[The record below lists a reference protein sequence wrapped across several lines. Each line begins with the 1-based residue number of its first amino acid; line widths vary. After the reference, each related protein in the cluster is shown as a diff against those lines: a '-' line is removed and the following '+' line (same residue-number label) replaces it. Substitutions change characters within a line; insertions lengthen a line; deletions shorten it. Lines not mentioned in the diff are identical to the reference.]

1 MEKESFLKP
10 INMLLYSNVNFG
22 LHFVKKK
29 GRINGFWKHV
39 FQNWFRVIRQI
50 LQNRVKN
57 IANDYL
63 WYNPDITIDK
73 ETIFFNNYFDYGI

>member
-39 FQNWFRVIRQI
+39 FQKWFRVIRQI

>member
-1 MEKESFLKP
+1 MD
-10 INMLLYSNVNFG
+10 FG
-22 LHFVKKK
+22 KLF
-29 GRINGFWKHV
+29 

-63 WYNPDITIDK
+63 WYNPYITIDK

>member
-1 MEKESFLKP
+1 
-10 INMLLYSNVNFG
+10 MLLYSNVNFG
-22 LHFVKKK
+22 LHFVKKRK
-29 GRINGFWKHV
+29 NKWTLEKCFPKLVQGNKANTSK
-39 FQNWFRVIRQI
+39 QSE
-50 LQNRVKN
+50 N